1 MATGEGGQPK
11 GSTNKMAKAKSKA
24 KTKSKSS
31 SKTSPNTDTYRH
43 PEAKTLLR
51 PDVGA
56 QAHFNKKKPLSAG

>member
-1 MATGEGGQPK
+1 
-11 GSTNKMAKAKSKA
+11 MAKAKSKA